1 MWPLVKIAVV
11 GTLALIAS
19 VWILSEQGVLSDHSK
34 PTRPKT
40 ETPRVHSGP
49 QLASPPPTEAKPRE
63 PQIIVR
69 DGRLTVHVHEAR
81 LRSVLDAIAEQSG
94 VSILDNADLGSAM
107 VSAELRD
114 VPIDR
119 GLQNLLARWDV
130 FIFYAGGQGQTV
142 IRSVWVYPKDRGRE
156 IMPAPLVQHASI
168 RDALPPEVL
177 KPTASEAPDPLLA
190 ALSEP
195 DDEARY
201 RNLEESLNT
210 GREVPAELL
219 QDLLEHDPSEE
230 LRALALQ
237 GIVEEATPE
246 KIRSIAERAL
256 ADPGAEVRARAQEI
270 LERLDHLDQMDL
282 ASAQAGS
289 SL

>member
-1 MWPLVKIAVV
+1 M
-11 GTLALIAS
+11 
-19 VWILSEQGVLSDHSK
+19 
-34 PTRPKT
+34 
-40 ETPRVHSGP
+40 
-49 QLASPPPTEAKPRE
+49 
-63 PQIIVR
+63 
-69 DGRLTVHVHEAR
+69 
-81 LRSVLDAIAEQSG
+81 
-94 VSILDNADLGSAM
+94 
-107 VSAELRD
+107 
-114 VPIDR
+114 
-119 GLQNLLARWDV
+119 
-130 FIFYAGGQGQTV
+130 
-142 IRSVWVYPKDRGRE
+142 
-156 IMPAPLVQHASI
+156 
-168 RDALPPEVL
+168 L

-219 QDLLEHDPSEE
+219 QELLEHDPSEE

-270 LERLDHLDQMDL
+270 LERLDHLDQLDL
-282 ASAQAGS
+282 DSAQAGS